1 MVEAAKEQSAEKST
15 QVNLADL
22 TSDRESVGQTM
33 EVRHP
38 ATGEVLRFDDGRPFT
53 IALVGKDSDR
63 FLELQRN
70 IQDKRIAAM
79 TRTRQPV
86 SAVISDRD
94 DIELLVNATVSWDMV
109 YGDAKSSQ
117 STPVNFRSAYTK
129 CRWLKRQVDEFV
141 GNTANFFKMP

>member
-1 MVEAAKEQSAEKST
+1 MAEAAKESAEKTT

-22 TSDRESVGQTM
+22 TSDKEAVGQTM

-38 ATGEVLRFDDGRPFT
+38 ATGEVLRFDDGRPFIIT
-53 IALVGKDSDR
+53 LVGKDSDR

-109 YGDAKSSQ
+109 YGDAKASQ
-117 STPVNFRSAYTK
+117 SSPANFRSAYTK

-141 GNTANFFKMP
+141 GNTANFFKTP